1 MPSVDIIDF
10 YNSKDDAPEFQTEEE
25 AREWA
30 ESLGM
35 GKYGICFCYIRDRFT
50 MIADCGQSEDG
61 YRQDIET
68 AVENFLRCCGFDGYD
83 AEESAIAIG
92 AEMCSVMFDCLE
104 RWGDMDAIW
113 LHDTF

>member
-1 MPSVDIIDF
+1 MASVDIIDF
-10 YNSKDDAPEFQTEEE
+10 YNSKDDAPYFQTEDE

-35 GKYGICFCYIRDRFT
+35 GKYGICFCYINGRFT

-61 YRQDIET
+61 YRGDVEM
-68 AVENFLRCCGFDGYD
+68 AMENFLSACGFKGY
-83 AEESAIAIG
+83 EVEGTAIDLG

-104 RWGDMDAIW
+104 RWNIMDAIW
-113 LHDTF
+113 LYDTF